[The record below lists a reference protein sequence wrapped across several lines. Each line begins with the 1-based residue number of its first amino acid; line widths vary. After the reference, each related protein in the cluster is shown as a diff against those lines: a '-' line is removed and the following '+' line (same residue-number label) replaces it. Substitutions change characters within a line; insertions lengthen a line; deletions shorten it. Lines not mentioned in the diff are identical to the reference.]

1 MHLSLH
7 PFPTEDSRYHWLW
20 AVKVGGREL
29 MHILG
34 IQPPKDAHHEVSLGG
49 NITMLGQSVCI
60 VCFHGP
66 SFRET
71 ERAVFSIEHFMA
83 SFSTQ
88 AIPGLSRWQ
97 QQQAP
102 AAPVQTHL
110 RTCQQIVELQ
120 LGVEGTGSQEQLATI
135 HRVSTGR
142 SRVPNIAGAAIKD
155 WLGYACID
163 TFLHEDRYANDSS
176 TLVRLCRRLTVQP
189 VLLVPVFSV
198 KLINDHSW
206 PLLNDVSLVPR
217 VECTLTSTFSEG
229 ISVTTTVDH
238 YLFLH
243 DMVKAYIEYLET
255 HSISE

>member
-1 MHLSLH
+1 M
-7 PFPTEDSRYHWLW
+7 D
-20 AVKVGGREL
+20 L

-34 IQPPKDAHHEVSLGG
+34 IQPPKDAHHEVCLGG
-49 NITMLGQSVCI
+49 NISMSGQSVCI

-71 ERAVFSIEHFMA
+71 ERAVFSIDQVMA

-97 QQQAP
+97 SQSDAM
-102 AAPVQTHL
+102 QTHL
-110 RTCQQIVELQ
+110 RTCQQIVQ
-120 LGVEGTGSQEQLATI
+120 LDLGEDNEGQLATI

-142 SRVPNIAGAAIKD
+142 ARVLHIAGTSIRD
-155 WLGYACID
+155 WLAYACID
-163 TFLHEDRYANDSS
+163 AFLHEDKYTNDNS
-176 TLVRLCRRLTVQP
+176 TLVRLSRKLSVQP
-189 VLLVPVFSV
+189 VLLVPAFSV

-206 PLLNDVSLVPR
+206 PIATEDNLVPR
-217 VECTLTSTFSEG
+217 VECTLTSSFSEG

-243 DMVKAYIEYLET
+243 DVVKGYMEYLKK
-255 HSISE
+255 HNISKYG